1 MVMQVIMIIEE
12 YQELLNKEKNM
23 EEYYQTQLL
32 GVQNKFILQMKKL
45 EAENREL
52 VQKLERVK

>member
-1 MVMQVIMIIEE
+1 MQVIMTIEE
-12 YQELLNKEKNM
+12 YQELLNKEKKL

-32 GVQNKFILQMKKL
+32 GVQNKFILQIKKL

>member
-1 MVMQVIMIIEE
+1 MQVIMTMEE
-12 YQELLNKEKNM
+12 YQELLNKEKKL
-23 EEYYQTQLL
+23 EKYYQTQLL

-52 VQKLERVK
+52 IQKLERMR

>member
-1 MVMQVIMIIEE
+1 MQVIMTIEE

>member
-1 MVMQVIMIIEE
+1 MVMQVIMTIEE

>member
-1 MVMQVIMIIEE
+1 MQVIMTIEE
-12 YQELLNKEKNM
+12 YQELLNKEKNL

-32 GVQNKFILQMKKL
+32 GIQNRFMFKIKEL

>member
-1 MVMQVIMIIEE
+1 MQVIMTMEE
-12 YQELLNKEKNM
+12 YQELLNREKKL
-23 EEYYQTQLL
+23 EEYYKTLLL
-32 GVQNKFILQMKKL
+32 GIQNKFKIQIKKL